1 MNLFT
6 KQKQTHGDRKQN
18 YGSQR
23 GKAGGGTNE
32 ELGINAYTLLY
43 TQIRNKNL
51 QCGTGNYTQCLIITD
66 NRKECEKELN
76 T

>member
-1 MNLFT
+1 MHQYT
-6 KQKQTHGDRKQN
+6 KQKQTQIKQN
-18 YGSQR
+18 YGFQR

-51 QCGTGNYTQCLIITD
+51 QCGTGNYTQYLIITD